1 MKFISLVTLI
11 PAMNEF
17 LATGPF
23 DLYELQL
30 FHLVAEH
37 QSFTRAGQVA
47 GLTQSAITRQ
57 IQGMEDRLGVRLFER
72 TTRSVRLTPAGAALH
87 ARSGA
92 ILAEVHE
99 AVDALKS
106 GFDLAPKMLRVGIA
120 RTIGLAY
127 LPGFFRRFQAKFE
140 RVQLHVSHETS
151 AFILAAVESGE
162 LDAGVVAAP
171 PQLSRGL
178 QVTHRFNDDFV
189 VIVPPKGKLTLP
201 TRSISPADMLRM
213 LADQR
218 WLMISEQT
226 STGKRLQA
234 WLERNGVK
242 LEVAMHADSFDF
254 IVNLVSLGLGASIV
268 PHRVLALH
276 PTRRPVQ
283 RVLLNPKFSR
293 ELIVVVRRQQAL
305 STELAGFVE
314 NILF

>member
-1 MKFISLVTLI
+1 M

-37 QSFTRAGQVA
+37 QSFTKAGRAA

-57 IQGMEDRLGVRLFER
+57 IGGMEERLGVRLFER

-92 ILAEVHE
+92 ILTEVDD
-99 AVDALKS
+99 AVRALRS
-106 GFDLAPKMLRVGIA
+106 DFELAPRTLRVGIT

-127 LPGFFRRFQAKFE
+127 LPGFFHGFQTKFP
-140 RVQLHVSHETS
+140 RVQLHVSHEST

-162 LDAGVVAAP
+162 LDAGIATAP
-171 PQLSRGL
+171 PQLSRGV
-178 QVTHRFNDDFV
+178 QVTHRFADEFV
-189 VIVPPKGKLTLP
+189 CIIPP
-201 TRSISPADMLRM
+201 RSKPLRATSR
-213 LADQR
+213 LAPSELGNLIRGQR
-218 WLMISEQT
+218 WLLISEQT
-226 STGKRLQA
+226 NTGKRLRG
-234 WLERNGVK
+234 WLERNGLKV
-242 LEVAMHADSFDF
+242 EAAMQADSFDF
-254 IVNLVSLGLGASIV
+254 IVNLVSLGMGMSVV

-276 PTRRPVQ
+276 PNRRPVQ
-283 RVLLNPKFSR
+283 RITTNPKFCR
-293 ELIVVVRRQQAL
+293 DVIVVVRRQPQLPQA
-305 STELAGFVE
+305 LAGFVE